1 MSDYYIQVTTIST
14 NKMNTT
20 VTCTFQVPED
30 ENQVVIELQ
39 GQKIR
44 FSNIMDPENAYL
56 HTSYTPTGNEEGH
69 VGDMVITP
77 LNVRQCKAALVH
89 YYKNKVLPQI
99 DHPDKESD
107 NFFYTWM
114 LGALPVK
121 IPEWNK
127 EAWQRAFGQ
136 E

>member
-1 MSDYYIQVTTIST
+1 MTTHQNQSEPIS
-14 NKMNTT
+14 
-20 VTCTFQVPED
+20 CTFKVPD
-30 ENQVVIELQ
+30 NVDCVVIELQ

-44 FSNIMDPENAYL
+44 FRNILNPENAYL
-56 HTSYTPTGNEEGH
+56 RSGRLNGNEEGH
-69 VGDMVITP
+69 VGDMTYTP

-89 YYKNKVLPQI
+89 FYKNKVLPHI

-121 IPEWNK
+121 LPGWNK
-127 EAWQRAFGQ
+127 EAWQRAFRQ

>member
-1 MSDYYIQVTTIST
+1 
-14 NKMNTT
+14 MNTT
-20 VTCTFQVPED
+20 VTCTFKVPED

-39 GQKIR
+39 GLKIR
-44 FSNIMDPENAYL
+44 FRNIMDPENAYL
-56 HTSYTPTGNEEGH
+56 RSGRLNGNEEGH
-69 VGDMVITP
+69 VGNITYTP
-77 LNVRQCKAALVH
+77 LNKRQCKAAIVH

-121 IPEWNK
+121 LPQWNK
-127 EAWQRAFGQ
+127 EAWQRAFRQ